1 MGTFWHRYHNQYRE
15 IRKLLRSYH
24 QNLLQYTAYPCGL
37 LDKTFYILISRSD
50 THIGSDNLNGD
61 FIMIHNLW
69 SMYMDLSLSTFFR
82 FALIFV
88 DDSYS
93 SLFLLNIVVT
103 LFRFTARH
111 FFYFRDYSVLNTF
124 KIKLFETE
132 NLNNQDRQIK
142 TH

>member
-1 MGTFWHRYHNQYRE
+1 MKCGA
-15 IRKLLRSYH
+15 SYVEFGPNDH
-24 QNLLQYTAYPCGL
+24 GEDAPHFRFHYDL
-37 LDKTFYILISRSD
+37 YI
-50 THIGSDNLNGD
+50 
-61 FIMIHNLW
+61 
-69 SMYMDLSLSTFFR
+69 DLSLSTFFR

-88 DDSYS
+88 DDGYS
-93 SLFLLNIVVT
+93 SLLLLNIVVT

-124 KIKLFETE
+124 KIKLFENE